1 MSQAFAQLGFFGPN
15 VAQFFGDATTRMS
28 AFCVQRPRGKQGLW
42 CFRGNATA
50 GAYRRMENKMTSSES
65 KQDAAGRLIACTISR
80 DVQNFDL
87 LIEDMETVLGEAW
100 GDLSISEALAFFAQP
115 EANELEFAAI
125 AIDDS
130 DEDELPLLNEIIKLA
145 RARGIRVILIAEDVS
160 PAVLHQL
167 LRQGADEFVP
177 YPLPEG
183 ELEAAIE
190 RLRKSGQVA
199 AAEGTPFA
207 GGTAPGDGVLLAVQG
222 LAGGTGATTLAVNL
236 AWELA
241 TVDKHNPPRV
251 CLLDFGL
258 QTGSTAT
265 YLDLPRRDAVFEMW
279 SDTDAMDEDIF
290 KQSLSPYEDKL
301 WVLTAPADMLP
312 LDLITPEDVGRVL
325 DIARAKFDYVIV
337 DMPGT
342 LVQWTETVLSA
353 AQIYFVT
360 LELDMRSAQNAL
372 RLKRALRTEDL
383 PIEKLRFCL
392 NRSPKFT
399 DLNGKSRVKRLAE
412 TLEIRIEVQLP
423 DGGRVITQ
431 AGDHGTPL
439 ASSAAKNPLRKEIA
453 RLAASL
459 HEIGKSDAEE
469 AA

>member
-1 MSQAFAQLGFFGPN
+1 
-15 VAQFFGDATTRMS
+15 
-28 AFCVQRPRGKQGLW
+28 
-42 CFRGNATA
+42 
-50 GAYRRMENKMTSSES
+50 
-65 KQDAAGRLIACTISR
+65 
-80 DVQNFDL
+80 DL
-87 LIEDMETVLGEAW
+87 LIEDMEAALGEAW
-100 GDLSISEALAFFAQP
+100 GDLNINEALAFFGQP
-115 EANELEFAAI
+115 EATGIEFAAV

-130 DEDELPLLNEIIKLA
+130 DEDDIPLLSEIITMA
-145 RARGIRVILIAEDVS
+145 AARGIRVILIAEDVS

-190 RLRKSGQVA
+190 RIRRREEQATV
-199 AAEGTPFA
+199 EGTPFA
-207 GGTAPGDGVLLAVQG
+207 AGNTPGDGVLLAVQG

-241 TVDKHNPPRV
+241 TVDKTDPPRV

-279 SDTDAMDEDIF
+279 SDTESMDEDIF
-290 KQSLSPYEDKL
+290 KQSLTAFEDKL

-312 LDLITPEDVGRVL
+312 LDMITPEDVGRVL
-325 DIARAKFDYVIV
+325 EFARSKFDYVIV
-337 DMPGT
+337 DMPAT
-342 LVQWTETVLSA
+342 LVQWTETVLNA

-372 RLKRALRTEDL
+372 RLKRALRSEDL
-383 PIEKLRFCL
+383 PVEKLRFCL

-399 DLNGKSRVKRLAE
+399 DLNGKSRVKRMAE
-412 TLEIRIEVQLP
+412 SLEISIEVQLP
-423 DGGRVITQ
+423 DGGRVVTQ
-431 AGDHGTPL
+431 AGDHGSPL
-439 ASSAAKNPLRKEIA
+439 AHSAAKNPLRKEIA
-453 RLAASL
+453 KLAASL
-459 HEIGKSDAEE
+459 HEIGKPDAEE